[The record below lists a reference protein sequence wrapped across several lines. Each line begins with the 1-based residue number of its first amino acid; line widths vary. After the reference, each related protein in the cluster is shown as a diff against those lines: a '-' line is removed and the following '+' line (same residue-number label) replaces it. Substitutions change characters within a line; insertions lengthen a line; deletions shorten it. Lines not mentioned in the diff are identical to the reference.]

1 MIEELRNRIGKKEKR
16 PTLFGKEMR
25 RRDLKRRIIAF
36 FAALVVLALAVAPA
50 GAAKKE
56 PRIDPKDFA
65 AFVNKALAEWKVP
78 GVAVAV
84 VKGGR
89 VILAE
94 GYGIRDVAKNLPVTP
109 RTIFAIGSSSKAF
122 TATAL
127 GILVD
132 EKKLEW
138 DKRVRD
144 YLPAFQLQD
153 EVASEQMTPRDLLCH
168 RSGLARHDLAWI
180 GSAFSRKELFDR
192 MRFLEPIADF
202 RSIFEY
208 NNFMFMTAG
217 HLAGEVT
224 GSTWEDVV
232 RSRIFEPLGMKDS
245 DLSIKDSRKKPDLA
259 LPYGEKEDKIVE
271 LPFRDIDAMGPAGSI
286 NSNVL
291 DMAQWVLLNLNK
303 GKAGDKQVIS
313 EAGLAEIHSPQ
324 MVIRDGSFRMLEKFP
339 EMFASSYGMG
349 WIVTQYRGHNW
360 IHHGGNVDGFTA
372 FVTFFPRDDMG
383 VVVLSNKNG
392 SFVPEIVALNVADR
406 LLGLDQVP
414 WSGRYQEMRDKSRIQ
429 AEKRKGEADKDRK
442 MGTRPSHPLE
452 DYAGEYIHAAY
463 GPLSVQKDGDSLRMT
478 RNGMTF
484 TATHYHFDVF
494 DISTEAIGMTLA
506 FKATFALDL
515 KGNVASVSV
524 PFGLTPGVKDIVFT
538 RKPDKPA
545 AGQAPAK

>member
-1 MIEELRNRIGKKEKR
+1 M
-16 PTLFGKEMR
+16 
-25 RRDLKRRIIAF
+25 KRRLTGLFSLLA
-36 FAALVVLALAVAPA
+36 VLALALSPA
-50 GAAKKE
+50 VAAKQE

-65 AFVNKALAEWKVP
+65 AFVNKTLAQWNVP
-78 GVAVAV
+78 GVGIAV
-84 VKGGR
+84 VKGGK
-89 VILAE
+89 VVLAE
-94 GYGIRDVAKNLPVTP
+94 GYGLRDVSNKLPATA

-122 TATAL
+122 TGTVL

-132 EKKLEW
+132 EGKVKW

-144 YLPAFQLQD
+144 YLPTFRLQD
-153 EVASEQMTPRDLLCH
+153 ESAAALMTPRDLLCH

-192 MRFLEPIADF
+192 MRFLEPTADF

-208 NNFMFMTAG
+208 NNFMFMSAG

-232 RSRIFEPLGMKDS
+232 RTRIFEPLGMKDS
-245 DLSIKDSRKKPDLA
+245 DLSIRDSRKKPDLA

-313 EAGLAEIHSPQ
+313 EASLAEIHSPQ
-324 MVIRDGSFRMLEKFP
+324 MVIRDGSFRMLERFP
-339 EMFASSYGMG
+339 EMFSSSYGMG
-349 WIVTQYRGHNW
+349 WIITQYRGHPW

-372 FVTFFPRDDMG
+372 FVTFFPRDDIG

-392 SFVPEIVALNVADR
+392 SFVPEIIALNVADR
-406 LLGLDQVP
+406 LMGLDQVP
-414 WSGRYQEMRDKSRIQ
+414 WNARYQEMRDKSRAQ
-429 AEKRKGEADKDRK
+429 AEKRKSEGDKDRK
-442 MGTRPSHPLE
+442 MGTHPSHPLE
-452 DYAGEYIHAAY
+452 DYAGEYEHPAY
-463 GPLSVQKDGDSLRMT
+463 GPLTVQKDGDSLRMT

-484 TATHYHFDVF
+484 TVAHYHFDVF
-494 DISTEAIGMTLA
+494 DIETEAIGMKLA
-506 FKATFALDL
+506 FKASFGLDL
-515 KGNVASVSV
+515 KGSVASVSI
-524 PFGLTPGVKDIVFT
+524 PLGLAPGVKEIVFT
-538 RKPDKPA
+538 RKPEKA
-545 AGQAPAK
+545 EAGQAPAK